1 MEDELNALH
10 SEKMKNEELA
20 KKEFEERVR
29 ETKKK
34 AIMENV
40 EKAKASGNVLTQS
53 IDEEGNLNG
62 VPENVDFESRE
73 VNTAES
79 AKLTDELDITDDSK
93 KED

>member
-1 MEDELNALH
+1 M
-10 SEKMKNEELA
+10 
-20 KKEFEERVR
+20 FVR
-29 ETKKK
+29 QKGRLSWR
-34 AIMENV
+34 NV

-79 AKLTDELDITDDSK
+79 TKLADELAITDDNK
-93 KED
+93 KEE

>member
-1 MEDELNALH
+1 
-10 SEKMKNEELA
+10 
-20 KKEFEERVR
+20 
-29 ETKKK
+29 
-34 AIMENV
+34 MENI
-40 EKAKASGNVLTQS
+40 ENAKSSGNVLTQT

-79 AKLTDELDITDDSK
+79 AKLADELAITDDSK

>member
-1 MEDELNALH
+1 MEH
-10 SEKMKNEELA
+10 
-20 KKEFEERVR
+20 
-29 ETKKK
+29 
-34 AIMENV
+34 V

-53 IDEEGNLNG
+53 IDEDGNLNG

>member
-1 MEDELNALH
+1 
-10 SEKMKNEELA
+10 
-20 KKEFEERVR
+20 
-29 ETKKK
+29 
-34 AIMENV
+34 MENV

-62 VPENVDFESRE
+62 VPENVDFESRD

-93 KED
+93 KAD